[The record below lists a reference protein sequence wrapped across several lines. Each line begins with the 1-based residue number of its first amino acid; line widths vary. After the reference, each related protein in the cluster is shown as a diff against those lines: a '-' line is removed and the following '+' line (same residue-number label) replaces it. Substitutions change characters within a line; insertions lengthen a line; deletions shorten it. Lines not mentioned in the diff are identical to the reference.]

1 MILARKDVQYLGVRS
16 QFRDFCRRTQ
26 IQAYHQYRDPGQSC
40 NRILFQGEILGALNL
55 TGRARSFHGALGFQA
70 KPRLTDPILFL
81 DKGEQTCFFQSGQ
94 GCQECHLHD
103 TRMPAD
109 LYTPGNGRAI
119 HHLRE
124 AQ

>member
-1 MILARKDVQYLGVRS
+1 MYNILGYDRNSEIFAAVPRSRLTINTAILARVAIGFYSKAKFWEDSISLEERVLS
-16 QFRDFCRRTQ
+16 T
-26 IQAYHQYRDPGQSC
+26 
-40 NRILFQGEILGALNL
+40 
-55 TGRARSFHGALGFQA
+55 ARSDS
-70 KPRLTDPILFL
+70 RLTDPILFL
-81 DKGEQTCFFQSGQ
+81 DKGEQACFFQSGQ